1 MHGLTLPGSAR
12 VRAPFRAPLHQ
23 GFLAGEWPQAVPEPP
38 LAVTEPHI
46 SHNALTHPAPSADT
60 SVRTSLRNV
69 QVWAWPRRG
78 RFRQS
83 ELDDCWLPEAPIPSR
98 TLMTRLI
105 RIASLVLALAAGR
118 LSGCASVGTDGWAGA
133 ALRSSNTPLPPG
145 WELCVLQG
153 VNAPATAVN
162 VADLDQWQAAEGG
175 STNNTAAYNPFNTR
189 RMTDASGAPIPGV
202 ISSNGF
208 PAFASW
214 AAGCEATVATLFQP
228 NMWSITAALRAGTIA
243 PAGAFLAMVDQS
255 AWCAP
260 SADGVPCYASA
271 VLGVAGSL
279 PDVVA
284 HSSALDVYGNVK
296 SDLLAYQLAVAAVT
310 ADQGVMAARSQQLAV
325 DQSQLSAARAQANI
339 AARALRRFAI
349 DEYVNSGLYS
359 SASLANLGI
368 GVNPHSA
375 QDADG
380 VIAQQYL
387 GITATDLMA
396 HESVALAAVH
406 AALSRRGDAA
416 RALTLAT
423 LTWASDNAAE
433 RHSLSRMVADVAT
446 MQNAGACTTVAI
458 TAPPPSGT
466 APTAAGTTV
475 TTVPRRPRPLP
486 LQGRCRRPP
495 PPRAPYPRPP
505 RPRLVGRRGRQSR

>member
-1 MHGLTLPGSAR
+1 
-12 VRAPFRAPLHQ
+12 
-23 GFLAGEWPQAVPEPP
+23 
-38 LAVTEPHI
+38 
-46 SHNALTHPAPSADT
+46 
-60 SVRTSLRNV
+60 
-69 QVWAWPRRG
+69 
-78 RFRQS
+78 
-83 ELDDCWLPEAPIPSR
+83 
-98 TLMTRLI
+98 MTRLI
-105 RIASLVLALAAGR
+105 RIASLVLALAAAA

-145 WELCVLQG
+145 WELCVLLG

-202 ISSNGF
+202 VSSNGF

-228 NMWSITAALRAGTIA
+228 NMWSITAALRAGTIT

-387 GITATDLMA
+387 SITATDLMA

-406 AALSRRGDAA
+406 AALSPTRRRGQGVDTGHPHVGVGQCGRATFPQPDGGRRGDH
-416 RALTLAT
+416 
-423 LTWASDNAAE
+423 AE
-433 RHSLSRMVADVAT
+433 RRGLHDRRDH
-446 MQNAGACTTVAI
+446 GA
-458 TAPPPSGT
+458 PPSGT

-475 TTVPRRPRPLP
+475 TTVPTTTTTTTTAAGAVPSTTTTTSTVPPTTTTTVGGTTGTTIPSIVVPSTTTTTTTPRCL
-486 LQGRCRRPP
+486 RPP
-495 PPRAPYPRPP
+495 PPPPTTTPPTTTTTTTVSGTPSTPSPQNANPAGVTALQGCVASLAPPGTP
-505 RPRLVGRRGRQSR
+505 

>member
-1 MHGLTLPGSAR
+1 
-12 VRAPFRAPLHQ
+12 
-23 GFLAGEWPQAVPEPP
+23 
-38 LAVTEPHI
+38 
-46 SHNALTHPAPSADT
+46 
-60 SVRTSLRNV
+60 
-69 QVWAWPRRG
+69 
-78 RFRQS
+78 
-83 ELDDCWLPEAPIPSR
+83 
-98 TLMTRLI
+98 MTRLI
-105 RIASLVLALAAGR
+105 RIASLVLALAVAA

-228 NMWSITAALRAGTIA
+228 NMWSITAALRAGTIT

-325 DQSQLSAARAQANI
+325 DQSQLSAARAQANS

-387 GITATDLMA
+387 GIAATDLMA
-396 HESVALAAVH
+396 HESVARAAVH

-416 RALTLAT
+416 GALTLAT

-458 TAPPPSGT
+458 TAPAPSGT

-475 TTVPRRPRPLP
+475 TTVPTTTTTTTAGAVPSTTTTTSTVPPTTTTTVGGTTGTTIPLIVVP
-486 LQGRCRRPP
+486 STTTTTTTPPTTTTTTTTTPPTTTTTTTVSGTPSTPSPQNANPAGVTALQGCVASLAPP
-495 PPRAPYPRPP
+495 GTP
-505 RPRLVGRRGRQSR
+505 